1 MSIKRKYK
9 IVIGILFGVA
19 LMLFLASLVITQ
31 IVSEK
36 VVKILED
43 QNIDN
48 LHLSIKKTKFSV
60 FDRSL
65 VFNEVHL
72 GPTKEAMA
80 KLQNKKLEKKK
91 LQKVSVSRIKLRGI
105 QLTPLLLS
113 KELKINKLIIDNPL
127 VQEFSNSAYQQENE
141 LNKKPMQLDSIF
153 LKELNGFRLEN
164 IKITN
169 LKVQLIDIN
178 KNLITF
184 ENRPLSFEVTGIKLE
199 ELSESYFKLSP
210 LEEIFEITR
219 IKIDFP
225 KIKYHFSIDALKY
238 HFGTDLI
245 ELSGL
250 KYKPLVNKYTLTN
263 SFKFNTEV
271 YDLLIKNLKIFN
283 FDVKK
288 AVQNQGVFID
298 SLEVSG
304 LALEIFKDKRKP
316 FDLNRRP
323 KLPHQLLKETK
334 FPLLLHKISLKES
347 ELLYEEKLEHKGVLM
362 KVSMK
367 DLKANIFNVTSIEKY
382 REAPLKV
389 DLSTKLMGKGHL
401 NVDMLLPLANHQNT
415 FYFSGFL
422 GPSKMTYFDDAVVPA
437 LGLKIYHGQIDKL
450 SFQASATNYTSQGTM
465 KMYYHG
471 LEADVYKMKKNE
483 KNKFLTWS
491 VNNLIYDSNPGK
503 NGELREG
510 MMKFDRVIYKGF
522 GNFLWKTLQ
531 NGIVNSIAPFGM
543 TKEKVE
549 AKKKRKLK
557 REERRKKKGKQ
568 L

>member
-1 MSIKRKYK
+1 MSIKKRYK
-9 IVIGILFGVA
+9 IAIGILLGVA
-19 LMLFLASLVITQ
+19 LILLLASVFITN
-31 IVSEK
+31 IISKK
-36 VVKILED
+36 VVQILED
-43 QNIDN
+43 QNIEN
-48 LHLSIKKTKFSV
+48 LHLSIEKTKFSI

-80 KLQNKKLEKKK
+80 KLHNKKLEKKK
-91 LQKVSVSRIKLRGI
+91 LQKISVSRIKLRGI

-127 VQEFSNSAYQQENE
+127 FQEFSNSAYQQNND
-141 LNKKPMQLDSIF
+141 LKKKSVQLDSIF
-153 LKELNGFRLEN
+153 LKDLNGFRLEN

-169 LKVQLIDIN
+169 LKVQLIDV
-178 KNLITF
+178 KNSVIHF
-184 ENRPLSFEVTGIKLE
+184 ENKPLSFEVTGIKLE

-210 LEEIFEITR
+210 VKEVFEITR
-219 IKIDFP
+219 IKVDFP

-238 HFGTDLI
+238 HYGTDLI
-245 ELSGL
+245 QLSGL
-250 KYKPLVNKYTLTN
+250 KYKPLINKYTLTN
-263 SFKFNTEV
+263 SFKYNSEV
-271 YDLLIKNLKIFN
+271 YDVLVKDLKIFN
-283 FDVKK
+283 FDLKK
-288 AVQNQGVFID
+288 AVQNNGVFMD
-298 SLEVSG
+298 SLQVTG

-316 FDLNRRP
+316 FDLSRRP
-323 KLPHQLLKETK
+323 KFPHQLLKETK
-334 FPLLLHKISLKES
+334 FPLHIPKISIKEG
-347 ELLYEEKLEHKGVLM
+347 ELLYEEKLEHKGLVM
-362 KVSMK
+362 KVTMK
-367 DLKANIFNVTSIEKY
+367 DLKANIFNVSSIKKY

-401 NVDMLLPLANHQNT
+401 NVDMLLPLADDQNT

-422 GPSKMTYFDDAVVPA
+422 GPSKMTYFDDVVVPA

-450 SFQASATNYTSQGTM
+450 SFQASATNYNSQGTM
-465 KMYYHG
+465 KMYYHS

-491 VNNLIYDSNPGK
+491 VNNLIYDSNPGH

-510 MMKFDRVIYKGF
+510 MMKFERVIYKGF

-557 REERRKKKGKQ
+557 REERRKKKSK
-568 L
+568 